1 MNKEL
6 IAKMEQMIQDRD
18 RFSQMLQDFS
28 ACLGPGVSDLK
39 YSQISLDA
47 LVKISQAHTQDLQY
61 VLGKMKEAK

>member
-1 MNKEL
+1 MKKEL
-6 IAKMEQMIQDRD
+6 IAKMEQMIEDRD

-28 ACLGPGVSDLK
+28 VCLGPGVGDLE